1 MADATASP
9 KWCTAKLRR
18 KNPAGDSQALAP
30 PGKTES
36 RNSWLRSRR
45 STIEPM
51 NRASASAPSGP
62 AASDP
67 GEASIGNLSS
77 REVGGAPTRQL
88 DRALRHRW
96 PACRAHAAA
105 RELESESRPSE
116 QPHLESLPERRV
128 RKPRAERAESFRQHA
143 IRFRRLALLGRQ
155 RVGEFQHVAA
165 E

>member
-77 REVGGAPTRQL
+77 RARLVAPLLDSLIAPSATDGRHFAHTIPPRDTTKYTVVGAPL
-88 DRALRHRW
+88 L
-96 PACRAHAAA
+96 P
-105 RELESESRPSE
+105 LEVA
-116 QPHLESLPERRV
+116 QT
-128 RKPRAERAESFRQHA
+128 
-143 IRFRRLALLGRQ
+143 RQ
-155 RVGEFQHVAA
+155 RVNSSPKPAHPSSRI
-165 E
+165 